1 MTSSRKQSE
10 PDPYPLSR
18 ANREKSSAT
27 SSDTEV
33 FKVAVCLPSSADDVG
48 RAKEEVSLMSMPV
61 PVWAAVKVRE
71 SIERSRRM
79 ARDEFVRRAG
89 GC

>member
-1 MTSSRKQSE
+1 MTISRKQSDPE
-10 PDPYPLSR
+10 PYPRSR
-18 ANREKSSAT
+18 ANLEKSSAT
-27 SSDTEV
+27 SSDTDV
-33 FKVAVCLPSSADDVG
+33 FKVAVCLPGRAGEVG
-48 RAKEEVSLMSMPV
+48 RAKEQDKLMSMPI